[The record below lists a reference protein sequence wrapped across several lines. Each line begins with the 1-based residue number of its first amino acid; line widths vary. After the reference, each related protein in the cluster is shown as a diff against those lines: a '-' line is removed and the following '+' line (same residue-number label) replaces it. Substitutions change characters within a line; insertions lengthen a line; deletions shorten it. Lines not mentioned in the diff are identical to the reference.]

1 MGQPLRVQLMFT
13 AEDQAWL
20 RRSSITVPVY
30 WEGSGTM
37 PVVGDAIRLAGRQFV
52 VRGRVWEHDGTSPV
66 LRVVLSGGGAESD
79 TAFGTL

>member
-1 MGQPLRVQLMFT
+1 MGHPLRVQLNFT

-20 RRSSITVPVY
+20 RRSSITVPAFWDGHAAV
-30 WEGSGTM
+30 

-52 VRGRVWEHDGTSPV
+52 VRGRVWEHDGSSPV
-66 LRVVLSGGGAESD
+66 LRVMLGSGGAESD

>member
-1 MGQPLRVQLMFT
+1 MGHPLRVQLIFS

-20 RRSSITVPVY
+20 RRSSITVPAY
-30 WEGSGTM
+30 WEGSDTL

-52 VRGRVWEHDGTSPV
+52 VRGRVWEHDGASPV
-66 LRVVLSGGGAESD
+66 LRVVLSDGGAESD